1 MKDSIE
7 QAIEK
12 LYSESFQDHLRA
24 VVNPYGKGGAS
35 GKILDTLEKTPLPR
49 TLKKTFN
56 NI

>member
-7 QAIEK
+7 QEIEK

-24 VVNPYGKGGAS
+24 AVNPYGKGDAS